1 MRARG
6 DTLMTLT
13 LRAYAPNGTTTVNEQ
28 ETFAFTPKSSTKGE
42 LRGGSITTRDT
53 VTRTITIGSVEVPVV
68 EGGLRIPISAQVP
81 KGGARGVGWEYV
93 VTGVGSTDDPALIG
107 RRYLVVNSPA
117 ESRAT
122 RRRLDV
128 AEVPQ

>member
-1 MRARG
+1 
-6 DTLMTLT
+6 MTLT
-13 LRAYAPNGTTTVNEQ
+13 LKAYAPNGTTTVNDQ
-28 ETFAFTPKSSTKGE
+28 ETFAFTAKGTTKGE
-42 LRGGSITTRDT
+42 LRGGSATTRDT
-53 VTRTITIGSVEVPVV
+53 VTRTVTIGSVEVPVV
-68 EGGLRIPISAQVP
+68 EGGLRVPISATIP
-81 KGGARGVGWEYV
+81 KGGERGTGWEYV
-93 VTGVGSTDDPALIG
+93 VTAVGGTDDRGLVG